1 MRQIDRTIAVMVQRA
16 KINRKAAYPF
26 RFLGRHLEEAVSRR
40 LEERTHASEAD
51 VARWL
56 DVDPSTF
63 NRWINGHAHPRTEAD
78 WLKLSE
84 LGVPREVLR
93 RLELLDKH
101 DAWRRDLGLSLEEAA
116 SLGVQLLSERA
127 GKPIFREREK

>member
-1 MRQIDRTIAVMVQRA
+1 MAQRTKM
-16 KINRKAAYPF
+16 NRKAAYPF

-63 NRWINGHAHPRTEAD
+63 NRWINGHAHPRTEDD
-78 WLKLSE
+78 WLQLSE
-84 LGVPREVLR
+84 LGIPREVLR

-127 GKPIFREREK
+127 GKSIFRERERER